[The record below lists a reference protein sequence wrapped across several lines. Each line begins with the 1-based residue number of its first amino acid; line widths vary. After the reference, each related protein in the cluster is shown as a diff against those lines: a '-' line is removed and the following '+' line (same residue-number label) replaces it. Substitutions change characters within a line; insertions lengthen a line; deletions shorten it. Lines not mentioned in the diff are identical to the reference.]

1 MRDVFV
7 LGIGQTVF
15 GKFPQLTPIQLG
27 IQAAKAVI
35 EDAVID
41 PRMIEVAY
49 GGRSYDD
56 TQTAE
61 NILRYVGITN
71 IPMYNTENACTT
83 GATVVNQ
90 LWKDIAY
97 GIHDI
102 GIAVTCESMTTSS
115 KAGKLVGAAEGDLN
129 GTLGLTMPSYFALI
143 AYRLMEERGATLADL
158 AYPSVKNHRNACMN
172 PYAMYRKALT
182 TEEVMNSKMIC
193 DPLRTL
199 HCCPITDGAAAI
211 ILCTGEIARRYT
223 TKLIKM
229 ASSFVLSAPFEAW
242 DYNLID
248 NPLIKDLAKRTY
260 EAAGIGPEDL
270 DLIEL
275 HDAFAPEEISAA
287 SCLGLCKTGEE
298 ISYMRSGASEIG
310 GKCPVN
316 PSGGLLSL
324 GHPLGASGARVVCE
338 VTQHL
343 RGTAGERQVK
353 GAKVGMAEMIGGYLT
368 GLGPSIAGINLLT
381 I

>member
-35 EDAVID
+35 QDAGID
-41 PRMIEVAY
+41 PRVIEVAY

-115 KAGKLVGAAEGDLN
+115 KSGKLVGAAEGDLN
-129 GTLGLTMPSYFALI
+129 GTMGITMPAYFALI
-143 AYRLMEERGATLADL
+143 AYRLMEERGVTLKDL

-182 TEEVMNSKMIC
+182 TEEVMNSKMIS

-199 HCCPITDGAAAI
+199 HCCPVTDGAAAI
-211 ILCTGEIARRYT
+211 ILCTGDIARRYT
-223 TKLIKM
+223 TKLVKI
-229 ASSFVLSAPFEAW
+229 ASSVVLSAPYEDW

-275 HDAFAPEEISAA
+275 HDAFAPEEISAM

-343 RGTAGERQVK
+343 RGTAGERQVE
-353 GAKVGMAEMIGGYLT
+353 GARVGMAEMIGGYLT

-381 I
+381 V

>member
-1 MRDVFV
+1 
-7 LGIGQTVF
+7 
-15 GKFPQLTPIQLG
+15 
-27 IQAAKAVI
+27 
-35 EDAVID
+35 
-41 PRMIEVAY
+41 
-49 GGRSYDD
+49 
-56 TQTAE
+56 
-61 NILRYVGITN
+61 LRYVGIAGV
-71 IPMYNTENACTT
+71 PMYNTENACTT

-129 GTLGLTMPSYFALI
+129 GTLGLTMPSYFALM
-143 AYRLMEERGATLADL
+143 AYRLMEERGATMEDL

-182 TEEVMNSKMIC
+182 TEDVMNAKMIC
-193 DPLRTL
+193 DPLTSL
-199 HCCPITDGAAAI
+199 HCCPVTDGAASI

-223 TKLIKM
+223 TKMIKL
-229 ASSFVLSAPFEAW
+229 ASSLVLSAYYEAW
-242 DYNLID
+242 DYNLLD
-248 NPLIKDLAKRTY
+248 NPLIKELAKRTY
-260 EAAGIGPEDL
+260 DAAGIGPEDL

-275 HDAFAPEEISAA
+275 HDAFAPEEISAV

-298 ISYMRSGASEIG
+298 ISYIRSGASEIS
-310 GKCPVN
+310 GKCPIN

-338 VTQHL
+338 VAQHL
-343 RGTAGERQVK
+343 RETAGDRQVK
-353 GAKVGMAEMIGGYLT
+353 GARVGMAEMIGGYLT
-368 GLGPSIAGINLLT
+368 GLGSSIAGINLLT
-381 I
+381 R

>member
-27 IQAAKAVI
+27 IQAAKVVI
-35 EDAVID
+35 EDAGID
-41 PRMIEVAY
+41 PRIIEVAY

-61 NILRYVGITN
+61 NILSYVGITN

-129 GTLGLTMPSYFALI
+129 GTLGLTMPAYFALI
-143 AYRLMEERGATLADL
+143 AYRLMEERGVTLEDL

-182 TEEVMNSKMIC
+182 TEEVMNSKMIS

-199 HCCPITDGAAAI
+199 HCCPVTDGAAAI
-211 ILCTGEIARRYT
+211 ILCTGDMAKRYT
-223 TKLIKM
+223 TKLVKM
-229 ASSFVLSAPFEAW
+229 AYSIVLSAPYENW

-275 HDAFAPEEISAA
+275 HDAFAPEEISAV

-338 VTQHL
+338 ITQHL

>member
-1 MRDVFV
+1 MRDVYV
-7 LGIGQTVF
+7 LGIGQTAF
-15 GKFPQLTPIQLG
+15 GKMPQFTPIQLG
-27 IQAAKAVI
+27 IKATKSAI
-35 EDAVID
+35 QDAGID
-41 PRMIEVAY
+41 PRIIEVAY

-61 NILRYVGITN
+61 NILRYVGVAG

-97 GIHDI
+97 GVHDI

-129 GTLGLTMPSYFALI
+129 GTLGITMPSYFALM
-143 AYRLMEERGATLADL
+143 AFRLMEERGATPEDI

-172 PYAMYRKALT
+172 PYAMYRKVLT
-182 TEEVMNSKMIC
+182 TEDIMNAKMIS
-193 DPLRTL
+193 DPLTSL
-199 HCCPITDGAAAI
+199 HCCPVTDGAASI

-223 TKLIKM
+223 TTLVKV
-229 ASSFVLSAPFEAW
+229 ASSLLLSAPFEAW
-242 DYNLID
+242 DYNMID
-248 NPLIKDLAKRTY
+248 NPLIKELAKRTY
-260 EAAGIGPEDL
+260 DAAGIGPEDVN
-270 DLIEL
+270 LIEL
-275 HDAFAPEEISAA
+275 HDAFAPEEIAA
-287 SCLGLCKTGEE
+287 VSGLGLCKTGEE
-298 ISYMRSGASEIG
+298 ISYIRSGASEIN
-310 GKCPVN
+310 GKCPIN

-343 RGTAGERQVK
+343 RGTAGDRQVK
-353 GAKVGMAEMIGGYLT
+353 GARVGMAEMIGGYLT
-368 GLGPSIAGINLLT
+368 GLGTSIAGINLLT
-381 I
+381 R

>member
-1 MRDVFV
+1 MRDVYV
-7 LGIGQTVF
+7 LGIGQTNF
-15 GKFPQLTPIQLG
+15 GKMPGLTPIQLG
-27 IQAAKAVI
+27 IQAAKSAI
-35 EDAVID
+35 QDAGVE
-41 PRMIEVAY
+41 PRKIEVAY

-61 NILRYVGITN
+61 NILRYVGIAGV
-71 IPMYNTENACTT
+71 PMYNTENACTT

-90 LWKDIAY
+90 LWKDVAY

-129 GTLGLTMPSYFALI
+129 GTLGLTMPSYFALM
-143 AYRLMEERGATLADL
+143 AYRLMEERGATMEDL

-182 TEEVMNSKMIC
+182 TEDVMNAKMIC
-193 DPLRTL
+193 DPLTSL
-199 HCCPITDGAAAI
+199 HCCPVTDGAASI
-211 ILCTGEIARRYT
+211 VLCTGEIARRYT
-223 TKLIKM
+223 TKMIKL
-229 ASSFVLSAPFEAW
+229 ASSIVLSAYYETW
-242 DYNLID
+242 DYNLLD
-248 NPLIKDLAKRTY
+248 NPLIKELAKRTY
-260 EAAGIGPEDL
+260 DAAGIGPEDL

-275 HDAFAPEEISAA
+275 HDAFAPEEISAV

-298 ISYMRSGASEIG
+298 ISYIRSGASEIS
-310 GKCPVN
+310 GKCPIN

-338 VTQHL
+338 VAQHL
-343 RGTAGERQVK
+343 RETAGDRQVK
-353 GAKVGMAEMIGGYLT
+353 GARVGMAEMIGGYLT
-368 GLGPSIAGINLLT
+368 GLGSSIAGINLLT
-381 I
+381 R

>member
-1 MRDVFV
+1 MRDVYV

-15 GKFPQLTPIQLG
+15 GKMPQFTPIQLG
-27 IQAAKAVI
+27 VQAAKAAI
-35 EDAVID
+35 KDAGID

-61 NILRYVGITN
+61 NILRYVGIAD

-83 GATVVNQ
+83 GAAVVNQ

-97 GIHDI
+97 GVHDI

-129 GTLGLTMPSYFALI
+129 GTLGITMPSYFAFM
-143 AYRLMEERGATLADL
+143 AYRLMEERGATLEDI

-172 PYAMYRKALT
+172 PFAMYRKALT
-182 TEEVMNSKMIC
+182 TEDVMNARMIS
-193 DPLRTL
+193 DPLTSL
-199 HCCPITDGAAAI
+199 HCCPVTDGAASI

-223 TKLIKM
+223 TMLIKL
-229 ASSFVLSAPFEAW
+229 ASSLLLSAPFEAW
-242 DYNLID
+242 DYNMID
-248 NPLIKDLAKRTY
+248 NPLIKELSKKTY
-260 EAAGIGPEDL
+260 EAAGIGPGDL

-275 HDAFAPEEISAA
+275 HDAFAPEEISAV
-287 SCLGLCKTGEE
+287 SCMGLCKTGDE
-298 ISYMRSGASEIG
+298 ISYIRSGASEIG
-310 GKCPVN
+310 GKCPIN

-343 RGTAGERQVK
+343 RGTAGDRQVN

-368 GLGPSIAGINLLT
+368 GLGSSIAGINLLT
-381 I
+381 R

>member
-1 MRDVFV
+1 MRDVYV

-15 GKFPQLTPIQLG
+15 GKMPQMTPIQLG
-27 IQAAKAVI
+27 IQAAKAAI
-35 EDAVID
+35 QDAGINA
-41 PRMIEVAY
+41 RIIEVAY

-61 NILRYVGITN
+61 NILRWVGIDN

-115 KAGKLVGAAEGDLN
+115 KAGKLVGAAEGDIN
-129 GTLGLTMPSYFALI
+129 GTLGLTMPSYFALM
-143 AYRLMEERGATLADL
+143 AYRLMQDRGATLEDL

-182 TEEVMNSKMIC
+182 TEDIMNARMIC
-193 DPLRTL
+193 DPLTSL
-199 HCCPITDGAAAI
+199 HCCPVTDGAASI

-223 TKLIKM
+223 SNLIKL
-229 ASSFVLSAPFEAW
+229 ASSLVLSAPCEAW

-248 NPLIKDLAKRTY
+248 NPLIKELAGRTY
-260 EAAGIGPEDL
+260 EAAGIGPADL

-275 HDAFAPEEISAA
+275 HDAFAPEEIAA
-287 SCLGLCKTGEE
+287 VSCLGLCKTGEE
-298 ISYMRSGASEIG
+298 ISYIRSGASEIN

-353 GAKVGMAEMIGGYLT
+353 GAKIGMAEMIGGYLT
-368 GLGPSIAGINLLT
+368 GLGSSIAGINLLT
-381 I
+381 R

>member
-1 MRDVFV
+1 MRDVYV
-7 LGIGQTVF
+7 LGIGQTNF
-15 GKFPQLTPIQLG
+15 GKMPGLTPIQLG
-27 IQAAKAVI
+27 IQAAKSAIQDAGI
-35 EDAVID
+35 E
-41 PRMIEVAY
+41 PRKIEVAY

-61 NILRYVGITN
+61 NILRYVGIAGV
-71 IPMYNTENACTT
+71 PMYNTENACTT

-129 GTLGLTMPSYFALI
+129 GTLGLTMPSYFALM
-143 AYRLMEERGATLADL
+143 AYRLMEERGATMEDL

-182 TEEVMNSKMIC
+182 TEDVMNAKMIC
-193 DPLRTL
+193 DPLTSL
-199 HCCPITDGAAAI
+199 HCCPVTDGAASI

-223 TKLIKM
+223 TKMIKL
-229 ASSFVLSAPFEAW
+229 ASSLVLSAYYEAW
-242 DYNLID
+242 DYNLLD
-248 NPLIKDLAKRTY
+248 NPLIKELAKRTY
-260 EAAGIGPEDL
+260 DAAGIGPEDL

-275 HDAFAPEEISAA
+275 HDAFAPEEISAV

-298 ISYMRSGASEIG
+298 ISYIRSGASEIS
-310 GKCPVN
+310 GKCPIN

-338 VTQHL
+338 VAQHL
-343 RGTAGERQVK
+343 RETAGDRQVK
-353 GAKVGMAEMIGGYLT
+353 GARVGMAEMIGGYLT
-368 GLGPSIAGINLLT
+368 GLGSSIAGINLLT
-381 I
+381 R

>member
-15 GKFPQLTPIQLG
+15 GKFPQMTPIQLG
-27 IQAAKAVI
+27 IQAAKAAI
-35 EDAVID
+35 QDARID
-41 PRMIEVAY
+41 TRKIEVAY

-61 NILRYVGITN
+61 NILRYVGIAG

-90 LWKDIAY
+90 LWKDIAC

-102 GIAVTCESMTTSS
+102 GIVVTCESMTTSS
-115 KAGKLVGAAEGDLN
+115 KAGRLVGAAEGDLN
-129 GTLGLTMPSYFALI
+129 GTLGLTMPGYFALI
-143 AYRLMEERGATLADL
+143 AYRLMEERGAKLEDL
-158 AYPSVKNHRNACMN
+158 AYISIKNHRNACMN
-172 PYAMYRKALT
+172 PYAMYRKELT
-182 TEEVMNSKMIC
+182 FEEIMNAKMIC
-193 DPLRTL
+193 DPLTSL
-199 HCCPITDGAAAI
+199 LCCPVTDGAASI

-223 TKLIKM
+223 AKPVKL
-229 ASSFVLSAPFEAW
+229 ASSLVLSAPYEAW

-248 NPLIKDLAKRTY
+248 NPLVTELANRTY
-260 EAAGIGPEDL
+260 ESAGVGPEDL

-275 HDAFAPEEISAA
+275 HEAFAPEEITAV

-298 ISYMRSGASEIG
+298 VSYIRSGASEIG
-310 GKCPVN
+310 GKCPIN

-338 VTQHL
+338 VAQHL
-343 RGTAGERQVK
+343 RGTAGYRQVK

-381 I
+381 K